1 MEIVTNFVKEKPIYA
16 VIVAAILVSV
26 VYNLFW

>member
-1 MEIVTNFVKEKPIYA
+1 METIKRWVNEKPIYA
-16 VIVAAILVSV
+16 VILAAILVSV